1 MAFAV
6 ASIIIVNAS
15 YFLLF
20 FFVQSIVS
28 QDIEDHG
35 EILLKLDEKTIYSEL
50 YKSCERG
57 DTKRVIYLV
66 EEYAP
71 DLNKKNKR
79 GATPL
84 IIASASGSKDVVQY
98 LLSKEIDINTTDKS
112 GNTAILSS
120 LLRGHL
126 EITKIL
132 LEKKPKLN
140 LKNKKGTTP
149 LLISSANGYKE
160 LLEILLSRN
169 VDINQQDEE
178 GNTAL
183 HYSTLEGH
191 MECIQLLLQKGIN
204 IKIKNKTG
212 KTPVTIAS
220 ESGITDLLEL
230 FRTNPAT
237 HNLLR
242 LIEVGEVISDTNS
255 EGLLSIKPKALTY
268 KNLRQNQILFLVNES
283 DIEVGSG
290 KIYLINPKF
299 IRFKV
304 ESGKAEIGIKVGYF
318 E

>member
-1 MAFAV
+1 LPKTKFILKFA
-6 ASIIIVNAS
+6 I

-20 FFVQSIVS
+20 SFIESVKPQNN
-28 QDIEDHG
+28 EDHG
-35 EILLKLDEKTIYSEL
+35 EIQLKLDEKTIYAEL

-57 DTKRVIYLV
+57 DIKRVIYLV

-79 GATPL
+79 GVAPL
-84 IIASASGSKDVVQY
+84 IIASTSGSKDVVQY

-140 LKNKKGTTP
+140 LKNKKGTNP
-149 LLISSANGYKE
+149 LLISSANGYKD
-160 LLEILLSRN
+160 ILDLILSRD
-169 VDINQQDEE
+169 VDINHQDDE

-191 MECIQLLLQKGIN
+191 MECIEILLQKGIN
-204 IKIKNKTG
+204 IKIKNKKG
-212 KTPVTIAS
+212 KTPVSIAS
-220 ESGITDLLEL
+220 ESGITDLMEL
-230 FRTNPAT
+230 FRTHPNT
-237 HNLLR
+237 RNRLR
-242 LIEVGEVISDTNS
+242 FVMIGEVISDTNS
-255 EGLLSIKPKALTY
+255 EGLISLKPKASTI
-268 KNLRQNQILFLVNES
+268 NLIKQNQILYLIDES
-283 DIEVGSG
+283 ETEVGSG

-304 ESGKAEIGIKVGYF
+304 DSGKIDLGNRAGYF